1 MHKLPIVP
9 LPKIVN
15 PHVES
20 YYQAQHIMVLLTA
33 NVDSAATVEQEN
45 ALLADLI
52 GKIHE
57 ILTADHF
64 LPFSERLSF
73 FDRMPLDV
81 FGNELENRTA
91 IETGVCNA
99 VFERVQNAYQQFA
112 QERQSYWIAHAAIS
126 QRYNKQQW
134 AELPPIETSHFG
146 DVAWQNLMHAALV
159 NDDVDAV
166 ERIFHWNGQFS
177 YEIALVTA
185 LNVNAHNALQ
195 YILPH
200 IPMNTA
206 NSGHMLHLC
215 GFSQNTD
222 AFEYLCNKIE
232 AENYSKVRDHLCSQ
246 ATPQLV
252 ELFDHTVA
260 QQQRQR
266 LIDNIAS
273 GTRTAARKI

>member
-1 MHKLPIVP
+1 MYKFPIVP
-9 LPKIVN
+9 LPQNVD
-15 PHVES
+15 PTAES
-20 YYQAQHIMVLLTA
+20 HYQAQRMMVVINATVH
-33 NVDSAATVEQEN
+33 NTATVEQGN
-45 ALLADLI
+45 ALTTDFTH
-52 GKIHE
+52 KIYE
-57 ILTADHF
+57 VLTSDHF
-64 LPFSERLSF
+64 LPFSERLNF
-73 FDRMPLDV
+73 FERIPLDV
-81 FGNELENRTA
+81 FANELENINA
-91 IETGVCNA
+91 IETGNCNA
-99 VFERVQNAYQQFA
+99 VFERVQHAYKHFI

-126 QRYNKQQW
+126 QHYNKQQW
-134 AELPPIETSHFG
+134 SELPTIETSHFG
-146 DVAWQNLMHAALV
+146 DVAWQSLMHAALV

-166 ERIFHWNGQFS
+166 ERIFQWNGEFS

-232 AENYSKVRDHLCSQ
+232 AENHSQVRDHLCSQ

-252 ELFDHTVA
+252 QLFDQTVA

-266 LIDNIAS
+266 LMDTISS
-273 GTRTAARKI
+273 GTRTTTRKM